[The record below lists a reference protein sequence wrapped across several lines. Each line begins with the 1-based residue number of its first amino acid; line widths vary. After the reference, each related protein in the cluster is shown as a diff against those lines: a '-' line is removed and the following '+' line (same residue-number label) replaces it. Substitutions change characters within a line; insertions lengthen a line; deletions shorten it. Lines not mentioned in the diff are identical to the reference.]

1 MRKRS
6 GLSVVVTAQIMALVA
21 CVPTTLAPTVV
32 ATPGP
37 GKSAADFA
45 ADQAGCAAQANQQM
59 APAIQAAN
67 SQIVGNTLL
76 GVMPNAAAQS
86 PQSTQATLQQ
96 QYNVSY
102 SACMH
107 AKGDIVPGYAPVVAE
122 PGTSQAKRVAKKKPT
137 QQPAGSASV
146 EPASAASATQSGSG
160 FVEPAP
166 AASATPAGASGGFVV
181 PAASAPP
188 AGATGGFVVPPPTRN
203 ETGDG

>member
-1 MRKRS
+1 MRKLS
-6 GLSVVVTAQIMALVA
+6 GLSVLAMAQISALA
-21 CVPTTLAPTVV
+21 GCVPTTLAPTVV
-32 ATPGP
+32 VTPGP
-37 GKSAADFA
+37 GKSAADFT
-45 ADQAGCAAQANQQM
+45 ADQAGCAAQANQQI

-76 GVMPNAAAQS
+76 GVTPDVTAQS
-86 PQSTQATLQQ
+86 AQSTQATLQQ

-122 PGTSQAKRVAKKKPT
+122 PGTKRVAKKKPT

-181 PAASAPP
+181 PAASATP
-188 AGATGGFVVPPPTRN
+188 AGASGGFVVPPPTAQ
-203 ETGDG
+203 